1 MPGAISLT
9 GFSSSDPVP
18 GAYLEIAFAQGDSG
32 GSGSPIEVLLMG
44 NMLTSTG
51 VATPDTTVYGPETTL
66 PLTSEQD
73 AINLFG
79 AGSELHRM
87 LRRYWKINKSITV
100 KAIAVSES
108 AGAQATGT
116 VLFVG
121 TATAPGTARIYVG
134 DEFADVAIA
143 NLDTAS
149 TAATNA
155 ATAVNMKTHWGV
167 TATAVATGVWGFLR
181 LTAKQKGT
189 RGNDT
194 RYMPVI
200 SPSIGLTIPTAV
212 DQAMASGTTAD
223 DNTTALATIANSTY
237 YYIASAAGDA
247 TQFGAL
253 VTQINTNATPIVGI
267 LGRAIA
273 GSVDTIGATNTIAT
287 GRNAARACLV
297 WCRGSLWSSSEMAAN
312 LAGVITAFET
322 RPQPRSNFCGFGNDA
337 LTSDYWL
344 MPRPRLDSML
354 PSRSQIASALNN
366 GVTPIGINPNGS
378 TFLVDLITTRSLN
391 GAINDYRIRDHHKVT
406 ICDFFGQDVK
416 VKTILDHPGMRIMD
430 DVPDGSPQPGPTVL
444 TPKRYRSTIF
454 KVLDTYAANDLIQ
467 NVDDIKAA
475 TVVQREQNPSTRM
488 SARIPLQPCDIAKQ
502 FAILVQQVS

>member
-9 GFSSSDPVP
+9 GFSSSDPIP

-44 NMLTSTG
+44 NMLSTG
-51 VATPDTTVYGPETTL
+51 VATADTAVYGPESTIQ
-66 PLTSEQD
+66 LTSEQD

-79 AGSELHRM
+79 TGSELHRM
-87 LRRYWKINKSITV
+87 LRRFWKINKSTTV
-100 KAIAVSES
+100 KAIAVTES
-108 AGAQATGT
+108 AGNQATGT
-116 VLFVG
+116 ITFVG
-121 TATAPGTARIYVG
+121 TATAAGTARIMVG

-143 NLDTAS
+143 TNDTSS

-155 ATAVNMKTHWGV
+155 AAAVNMKTHWGV
-167 TATAVATGVWGFLR
+167 TATATATGVWGFLR
-181 LTAKQKGT
+181 LTAKQKGP

-212 DQAMASGTTAD
+212 DQAMANGATSD
-223 DNTTALATIANSTY
+223 DNTAALATVANSKY

-247 TQFGAL
+247 TQYGAL
-253 VTQINTNATPIVGI
+253 VTQINTNATPIVG
-267 LGRAIA
+267 LRMRAIA
-273 GSVDTIGATNTIAT
+273 ASVDTIGNTNTIAT
-287 GRNAARACLV
+287 GRNAARACLA
-297 WCRGSLWSSSEMAAN
+297 WCRGSLWSASEMAAN

-322 RPQPRSNFCGFGNDA
+322 KPQPRSNFCGFGNDA
-337 LTSDYWL
+337 ITSDYWL
-344 MPRPRLDSML
+344 MPRPRLDSLL

-378 TFLVDLITTRSLN
+378 TYLVDLITTRSLN

-406 ICDFFGQDVK
+406 ICDFFGEDVL

-430 DVPDGSPQPGPTVL
+430 DVPDGTPQPGPSVL
-444 TPKRYRSTIF
+444 TPKRYKSTIF
-454 KVLDTYAANDLIQ
+454 KVLDSYSANDLIQ
-467 NVDDIKAA
+467 NVDEIKQA
-475 TVVQREQNPSTRM
+475 TVVQRESSPSTRM